1 MTYISAYCTDAGSVK
16 RINQDSMCI
25 KAAEYKNDS
34 IILAAVCDGMGG
46 LSEGETA
53 SSYIIDGLSEWFE
66 NTLADL
72 MRSSK
77 SILEI
82 RENLDIYIHKLSDDL
97 NRYSEISEKAL
108 GTTLSGMLFFSEMNK
123 ALTVHIGDTRIY
135 RIGNDSIKLLTTD
148 HSVISEEIRNGTLS
162 PDSAETD
169 SRQNQLTKCIGAV
182 LKNAEYDYSI
192 TDIIPDTVYM
202 ICSDG
207 FRKKVSEKEIHE
219 GLKPSVCSDD
229 ISSEKALKT
238 LLKTNLDRNEIDN
251 ITALIVKPVKN

>member
-25 KAAEYKNDS
+25 KAAEYKNNS

-66 NTLADL
+66 NTLSGL
-72 MRSSK
+72 LRSSK

-82 RENLDIYIHKLSDDL
+82 RENLDIFIHKLSDDL
-97 NRYSEISEKAL
+97 NHYSEITEKAL
-108 GTTLSGMLFFSEMNK
+108 GTTLSGMIFFSEMNT

-135 RIGNDSIKLLTTD
+135 KITDDSIRVLTTD
-148 HSVISEEIRNGTLS
+148 HSVISEEIRTGILS
-162 PDSAETD
+162 PDSADTD
-169 SRQNQLTKCIGAV
+169 TRQNQLTKCIGAV
-182 LKNAEYDYSI
+182 IKNAEYDYSI
-192 TDIIPDTVYM
+192 MKIDPGTVYM

-207 FRKKVSEKEIHE
+207 FRKKISEQEIHE
-219 GLKPSVCSDD
+219 GLKPGACTDD
-229 ISSEKALKT
+229 ISTENALKM
-238 LLKTNLDRNEIDN
+238 LLNKNLERNEIDN
-251 ITALIVKPVKN
+251 ITALIVKPVDK